1 MENKIN
7 EAQNIE
13 KQPTKTTRSSDFD
26 QICKIISL
34 ILLFVLV
41 IGIFQLNDSIKK
53 VSNEIGR
60 IYLHTPSSIAVDI
73 KNPVVVENNVKNCKN
88 GWCTKDSFRVSY

>member
-7 EAQNIE
+7 ETQNQD
-13 KQPTKTTRSSDFD
+13 KQTTKTTANENFD
-26 QICKIISL
+26 QICKIIGL

-53 VSNEIGR
+53 VSKEIGL